1 MTGIDEDGV
10 KKKWSPDSPGLN
22 LFDIWQKWYPEN
34 QSKCERKQMRVSRRN
49 FKGGN
54 TGQERGATL
63 LPQHT
68 DPWPG
73 STHKSVSS
81 LATQQQKLCWYFSLL
96 SSQLQELKWLLPLG
110 WLDGQWAS
118 QMPLVV
124 KNPPAS
130 ERQRFDPWVGEIPW
144 RRAWQASPV
153 FLSGESHGQGW
164 LAPYGPQTMLKPVGM
179 QACIFGRE
187 YYREARL
194 GTSRWKFS
202 LTFYWDLIAENFALY
217 GHEG

>member
-1 MTGIDEDGV
+1 MTGIDEDGG

-54 TGQERGATL
+54 T
-63 LPQHT
+63 

-81 LATQQQKLCWYFSLL
+81 LATQQQKLCCYFSLL

-118 QMPLVV
+118 RMPLVV

-153 FLSGESHGQGW
+153 FLSGESHGQGR

-217 GHEG
+217 GH